1 MNATE
6 TNPGAGDMRERMLDF
21 AAYVLTSARALYRE
35 PQSYGP
41 MRLADTLEKGLE
53 LLLLQAAGIRDETVE
68 QAMSAVRES
77 RPVAMTD
84 PEGFAK
90 ALDRAIAVL
99 VQATLEGK
107 PEA

>member
-1 MNATE
+1 MNAMK
-6 TNPGAGDMRERMLDF
+6 TNLGAGDMRERMLDF
-21 AAYVLTSARALYRE
+21 AAYVLTSARSLYRE

-41 MRLADTLEKGLE
+41 MRLADTLDKGLE
-53 LLLLQAAGIRDETVE
+53 LLQAAGIRNETVE
-68 QAMSAVRES
+68 QAMAAVRES

-84 PEGFAK
+84 PEGFAE

>member
-1 MNATE
+1 MNAME
-6 TNPGAGDMRERMLDF
+6 TNLGAGDMRERLLDF

-53 LLLLQAAGIRDETVE
+53 LLQAAGIRDETVE
-68 QAMSAVRES
+68 QAMAAVRET

-84 PEGFAK
+84 PEGFAV
-90 ALDRAIAVL
+90 ALDRGIAVL
-99 VQATLEGK
+99 VKATLGGK

>member
-53 LLLLQAAGIRDETVE
+53 LLQDAGIRDETVE
-68 QAMSAVRES
+68 QAMAVVRES

-84 PEGFAK
+84 PEGFAE

-99 VQATLEGK
+99 VQATLEVK

>member
-53 LLLLQAAGIRDETVE
+53 LLQDAGIRDETVE
-68 QAMSAVRES
+68 QAMAAVRES

-84 PEGFAK
+84 PEGFAE

>member
-6 TNPGAGDMRERMLDF
+6 TNPGVGEMRERMLDF

-53 LLLLQAAGIRDETVE
+53 LLQAAGIRDETVE

>member
-6 TNPGAGDMRERMLDF
+6 TNLGAGDMGERMLDF

-53 LLLLQAAGIRDETVE
+53 LLQSAGIRDETVE
-68 QAMSAVRES
+68 QAMAAVRES

-84 PEGFAK
+84 PDGFAE

-99 VQATLEGK
+99 VQATLGGK
-107 PEA
+107 PKA

>member
-1 MNATE
+1 
-6 TNPGAGDMRERMLDF
+6 MREQLLDF
-21 AAYVLTSARALYRE
+21 AAYVLTSAHALYRE

-53 LLLLQAAGIRDETVE
+53 LLQAAGIRDETVDK
-68 QAMSAVRES
+68 AMEAVRES
-77 RPVAMTD
+77 RPLSMTD
-84 PEGFAK
+84 PEGFAG

-99 VQATLEGK
+99 VKATLEGK